1 MAIDR
6 PPNEPTLGELA
17 LEIALR
23 LPHDHNDAH
32 RVLEL
37 AGELYDGFLHA
48 GETSSA
54 EVIALRRE

>member
-1 MAIDR
+1 MSVDR
-6 PPNEPTLGELA
+6 EPHEPTVGELA

-23 LPHDHNDAH
+23 LPHDQNDAR

-37 AGELYDGFLHA
+37 AGQLYDSFLHA